1 MLLQALTILT
11 LSCAAFSKKLPETIS
26 CTLGDKVVLEAEVA
40 NEQMTVKWQKNGQSI
55 DASKHYQ
62 IMTKG
67 ISEGRLEQWF
77 SDFLTHHLLIKVNIS
92 LSPPQKAR
100 ANQ

>member
-1 MLLQALTILT
+1 M
-11 LSCAAFSKKLPETIS
+11 PETIS
-26 CTLGDKVVLEAEVA
+26 CTIGDKVVLETEVA

-67 ISEGRLEQWF
+67 IA
-77 SDFLTHHLLIKVNIS
+77 IV
-92 LSPPQKAR
+92 
-100 ANQ
+100 